1 MKKVFMLEELDCA
14 NCAMKMENAISKL
27 AGVISVRVNFMSQKL
42 TLEAPDDLFDEIY
55 KQALKE
61 MKKVEPDIKVISK

>member
-1 MKKVFMLEELDCA
+1 MLEELDCA

-42 TLEAPDDLFDEIY
+42 TLEAPDALFDEIY